1 MYIYIILYNHIISIH
16 ETDDLAER
24 ANKPWCNLLKGTA
37 TTTAWI
43 SQNIAGIRRAT
54 LHKSWFVLDLLSLS
68 PISWGFI
75 CIYHDWRM
83 FWHVFYD
90 TAVYCCFK
98 CWLPSSFTAPFC
110 CRALHDRKTRAS
122 PAENEK
128 TPIIHQG
135 WRPPKQVF
143 FLRFPRLHSLFLSA
157 CQQAANISGGFN
169 VFQPIPRHSQSGP
182 DHPKNRIE

>member
-1 MYIYIILYNHIISIH
+1 M
-16 ETDDLAER
+16 DDLAER
-24 ANKPWCNLLKGTA
+24 ANKRCNLLKGTA

-54 LHKSWFVLDLLSLS
+54 LHKSCFVLDLLSLS

-135 WRPPKQVF
+135 WRPPRKVF
-143 FLRFPRLHSLFLSA
+143 RFPRLHYSLTLFERLPAS
-157 CQQAANISGGFN
+157 SKDFWW
-169 VFQPIPRHSQSGP
+169 FQRVPS
-182 DHPKNRIE
+182 HPKT